1 MSGVIGFPGA
11 TAVGRGGG
19 LAAGVVGASVAEGTG
34 HSPHCH
40 CRQVT
45 WGCEQHCGWEAG
57 VSCAASPAAAGFPGP
72 AGSAAVAGGR
82 QDGRFP

>member
-34 HSPHCH
+34 HSP
-40 CRQVT
+40 
-45 WGCEQHCGWEAG
+45 
-57 VSCAASPAAAGFPGP
+57 PLPLPPGYL
-72 AGSAAVAGGR
+72 GL
-82 QDGRFP
+82 